1 MNSEMAEILRV
12 EQLFQQE
19 IPVPISFAV
28 ARGSMTILVT
38 PKEEINWQLARLFLC
53 LDKPRS
59 GKIYLH
65 NSDST
70 SLSDR
75 ELRDIRSKI
84 GIVSPAGGLVS
95 NLTVWENLTLPL
107 HYHQQLS
114 HGEIKERA
122 MAVLDRLGITG
133 KLMAAT
139 STLTAVQKKMIG
151 FARAMITA
159 PDFMLY
165 ESPASRLDQKEM
177 ELFFSVAG
185 EFHHEKPG
193 RASLFIT
200 ARQDTARFLPEA
212 GLVNLIRGQGI

>member
-12 EQLFQQE
+12 EQLSQHE

-38 PKEEINWQLARLFLC
+38 PKEEINWQLVRLFLY
-53 LDKPRS
+53 LDKPCS
-59 GKIYLH
+59 GKIYLY
-65 NSDST
+65 NSDSS

-75 ELRDIRSKI
+75 DQRDIRRKI
-84 GIVSPAGGLVS
+84 GIVPPSGGLVS

-107 HYHQQLS
+107 YYHQSLS
-114 HGEIKERA
+114 HGEIKARG
-122 MAVLDRLGITG
+122 MAVLDRLGFTG

-165 ESPASRLDQKEM
+165 ESPASRLDQNEM
-177 ELFFSVAG
+177 ELFFNVAR
-185 EFHHEKPG
+185 EFHYEKPG

-200 ARQDTARFLPEA
+200 SRQDTARFLPEA
-212 GLVNLIRGQGI
+212 GVVNLIRGQVI

>member
-1 MNSEMAEILRV
+1 MNSYMAEILRV
-12 EQLFQQE
+12 EQLYQQE
-19 IPVPISFAV
+19 ISAPISFTV
-28 ARGSMTILVT
+28 LGGSMIILVS
-38 PKEEINWQLARLFLC
+38 PKEEINWQLARFFVC

-59 GKIYLH
+59 GKIYLY
-65 NSDST
+65 NSDSS

-75 ELRDIRSKI
+75 EQRDIRRNI
-84 GIVSPAGGLVS
+84 GIVSPSGGLVS
-95 NLTVWENLTLPL
+95 NLTAWENLTLPL
-107 HYHQQLS
+107 YYHQSLS
-114 HGEIKERA
+114 QGEISERG
-122 MAVLDRLGITG
+122 MAVLDRLGFTG

-151 FARAMITA
+151 FARAMITS

-177 ELFFSVAG
+177 ELFFNVAR

-200 ARQDTARFLPEA
+200 SRQDTARLLSEA
-212 GLVNLIRGQGI
+212 GLVNLIRGQVI